1 MAKNPKLFIEK
12 AKDKYLLKIKHAT
25 NQELGEMI
33 GFLQIQIGLFLWKKG
48 MDMENVKSA
57 LLDVYYA
64 ACEELDNQRVRIL
77 KERGELPE
85 NKAKDRN
92 KLDVRE
98 IMRLHRE
105 GWSNEDIAVKM
116 KTLAGQID
124 YIIRKESEGNEED
137 DVCVQQVR

>member
-12 AKDKYLLKIKHAT
+12 TKDKYLLKIKHAT

-92 KLDVRE
+92 KLDVSE

>member
-1 MAKNPKLFIEK
+1 MARNPKLFIEK
-12 AKDKYLLKIKHAT
+12 EKDRYSLKFKNVT

-33 GFLQIQIGLFLWKKG
+33 GFLQIEVGLFLWKKG
-48 MDMENVKSA
+48 MDMESVKSA

-85 NKAKDRN
+85 NKAKDRT

-105 GWSNEDIAVKM
+105 GWSNQDIAARL

-124 YIIRKESEGNEED
+124 YIIKKESEDNEED
-137 DVCVQQVR
+137 DVCVQPVR